1 MVSVF
6 AQDIIGILTAITQM
20 LDFFA
25 VTIIA
30 VSVIQAI
37 ISRVTTEFNFHF
49 SYNSNIL
56 TNKNQ
61 NNKDLKDESSQR
73 NMWIRD
79 LINGLLLA
87 LEFESAS
94 AIIKL
99 GIFTTRITN
108 SESITNN
115 LEEFIF
121 IVSIL
126 FLRIVLNQSL
136 RRFNIAR

>member
-1 MVSVF
+1 MVPVF
-6 AQDIIGILTAITQM
+6 AQGILGILTAITQI

-37 ISRVTTEFNFHF
+37 LYKVTTEFNFHF
-49 SYNSNIL
+49 SHNTNIL
-56 TNKNQ
+56 TSKSK
-61 NNKDLKDESSQR
+61 NNKGLKVDSSKR
-73 NMWIRD
+73 NMWIRN
-79 LINGLLLA
+79 LIDGLLLA

-99 GIFTTRITN
+99 GIFTTRITIP
-108 SESITNN
+108 ESISNN
-115 LEEFIF
+115 LDEFVF
-121 IVSIL
+121 IVGIL